1 MRRFLA
7 LCLLLLASPAFAF
20 EGENLLAE
28 LPPGYKIDFQQK
40 KKNSIQITEM
50 VPANESVQNWTEMLT
65 VQVFNGMKGTT
76 PDQFRARMEKLWSG
90 SCANAL
96 TRPIATTVEKGY
108 PIAVWMMFCPTNKET
123 GKPESTWFKAIQGQD
138 SFYVVQKAFKFDPSS
153 EQVVKWTLYLK
164 KVAVCDTRVRER
176 ACPPGMK

>member
-1 MRRFLA
+1 MKQLLTFCLLA
-7 LCLLLLASPAFAF
+7 LASSPAFAF

-40 KKNSIQITEM
+40 KNNIQITEM
-50 VPANESVQNWTEMLT
+50 VPAHETVHDWTEMLT
-65 VQVFNGMKGTT
+65 VQVFNGMKGT
-76 PDQFRARMEKLWSG
+76 PDQFRVRMEKLWSG
-90 SCANAL
+90 SCAKAL
-96 TRPIATTVEKGY
+96 TRPIAAAVEKGY
-108 PIAVWMMFCPTNKET
+108 PIAVWMMFCPNNKET
-123 GKPESTWFKAIQGQD
+123 GKPESTWFKAIQGKD